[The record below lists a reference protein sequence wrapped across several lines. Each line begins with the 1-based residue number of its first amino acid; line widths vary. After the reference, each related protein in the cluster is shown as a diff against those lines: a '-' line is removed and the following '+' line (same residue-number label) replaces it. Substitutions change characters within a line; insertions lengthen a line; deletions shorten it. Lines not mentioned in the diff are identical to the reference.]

1 MGVYRR
7 LMVLPGGRIFLK
19 GDEIL
24 IMDYDGDVKVRI
36 DWYPY
41 EDGYCI
47 TLWRKISDTFSNFC
61 NFKGTIKFEDKKIM
75 LVDFYQ
81 FPPIEPAIIIT
92 FNGKV
97 EVFYRKDMK
106 NCYECPPKGRKYSS
120 YIEAIYRHW
129 KNKKSEED

>member
-1 MGVYRR
+1 VYFLKVLTCGVVEMGVYRR

-81 FPPIEPAIIIT
+81 FPPIET
-92 FNGKV
+92 RNNNNF
-97 EVFYRKDMK
+97 
-106 NCYECPPKGRKYSS
+106 
-120 YIEAIYRHW
+120 
-129 KNKKSEED
+129 